1 MLGRRFVIPVIV
13 AGSVAIGGVAGAVI
27 GVPAL
32 SGASTTS
39 SSTEKAANGN
49 SGSGNATTAPNGRKP
64 RAGALGGDFAA
75 AAKALNLTTEQL
87 MQRLSDGKTT
97 IADIAKQENID
108 INDVIKA
115 IAAADVQRI
124 HDFVN
129 NPLPK
134 FGAGKGGPGPAG
146 FGRFGGMGGG
156 LDAAAKALGITNEQ
170 LQTDLR
176 SGKSIADIAKEKNV
190 PVSDVIKALT
200 DQADARIDQAFKD
213 GKLTQAQADNA
224 KKKIDDVIT
233 NLVNGTR
240 PAFGGPG
247 GPGMGGG
254 FGMRGHGHFP
264 GAGNG
269 SSSATTVPPVSG

>member
-1 MLGRRFVIPVIV
+1 M
-13 AGSVAIGGVAGAVI
+13 
-27 GVPAL
+27 PANGK
-32 SGASTTS
+32 SGA
-39 SSTEKAANGN
+39 
-49 SGSGNATTAPNGRKP
+49 GNATAPNGRKP
-64 RAGALGGDFAA
+64 RAGARGGDFAA
-75 AAKALNLTTEQL
+75 AAKALGLTTEQL

-97 IADIAKQENID
+97 IADIAKEKNIPID
-108 INDVIKA
+108 DVIKA
-115 IAAADVQRI
+115 IAAADSQRI

-134 FGAGKGGPGPAG
+134 FGPGKFPAGKGGPGAAG
-146 FGRFGGMGGG
+146 FGRFGGLGGG

-176 SGKSIADIAKEKNV
+176 SGKSIADIAKDKNI
-190 PVSDVIKALT
+190 PLSDVIKALT
-200 DQADARIDQAFKD
+200 DQADARIDQALTDK
-213 GKLTQAQADNA
+213 KLTQAQADNA
-224 KKKIDDVIT
+224 KKKINEVIT

-264 GAGNG
+264 GAGKG
-269 SSSATTVPPVSG
+269 SSATTVPPVSG